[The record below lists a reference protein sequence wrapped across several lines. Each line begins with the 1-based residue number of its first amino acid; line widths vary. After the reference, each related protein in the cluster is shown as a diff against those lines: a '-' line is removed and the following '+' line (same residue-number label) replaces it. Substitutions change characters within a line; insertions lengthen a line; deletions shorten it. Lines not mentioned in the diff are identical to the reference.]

1 MPIAHPATAPDAA
14 HGAVSAHLSEIEAH
28 LAELDA
34 ALASGDA
41 NRIERQ
47 SQVLQMGLAKALSAF
62 RQASAS
68 GLGLAT
74 ELQHRLALAR
84 TRCLQQQQAVQLA
97 SASLGRTLG
106 VLFPGDSSTY
116 GVPGQGPA
124 ARALSAYR

>member
-1 MPIAHPATAPDAA
+1 
-14 HGAVSAHLSEIEAH
+14 
-28 LAELDA
+28 
-34 ALASGDA
+34 
-41 NRIERQ
+41 
-47 SQVLQMGLAKALSAF
+47 ALSAF

-106 VLFPGDSSTY
+106 GLVPSQDGTQGATA